1 VRYAPDEVSGSRT
14 GSPNTSG
21 LIGEIDVN
29 PWQNTRLGL
38 QYISYNKF
46 NGSSTSYG
54 MAGARSA
61 SDNNTLYLS
70 IWLAF

>member
-1 VRYAPDEVSGSRT
+1 VSGSRT

-21 LIGEIDVN
+21 LIGEIDYN

-38 QYISYNKF
+38 QYVSYNSF

-54 MAGARSA
+54 MTGGRSA
-61 SDNNTLYLS
+61 SDNNTLYLFL
-70 IWLAF
+70 WVLF